1 MPGKKKNFKSYNTKQ
16 GESYKDANK
25 IKTRQRRDYASDI
38 ANKKAHTAE
47 FLDPYNVSPVGNRTT
62 KQWASERSTAYSN
75 AVDDFNAS
83 TKYDWA
89 INKVTKPSK
98 GAHFR
103 SIQNSYSTT
112 SSHERKNK

>member
-1 MPGKKKNFKSYNTKQ
+1 MPGKNVKPYNTKQ
-16 GESYKDANK
+16 GQSYKDARR
-25 IKTRQRRDYASDI
+25 IKTGQRMDYASGI
-38 ANKKAHTAE
+38 ADKKAHTSE
-47 FLDPYNVSPVGNRTT
+47 FLDPNNVSPVGNRSVSE
-62 KQWASERSTAYSN
+62 WSSERSAAYSKAAN
-75 AVDDFNAS
+75 DFDAS
-83 TKYDWA
+83 AKYDWA